1 MIPTQEN
8 TTQSPGL
15 ILKLNILQ
23 KRDEVLDA
31 IGTYYKN
38 GNKKRSVKS
47 KVKAKA
53 KIFLLEL
60 KPVLMRYKEWDKVN
74 GKDIDSFDDLV
85 KFINSSDVDDV
96 IKGFEAIDIILDR
109 KNLTM
114 WDNRKPLD
122 TFNLESENLA
132 NHT

>member
-31 IGTYYKN
+31 IGTYYKS

-47 KVKAKA
+47 RVRAKA

-60 KPVLMRYKEWDKVN
+60 KPVLMRYKEWDKVD
-74 GKDIDSFDDLV
+74 GQDIGSFVDLV
-85 KFINSSDVDDV
+85 KFINSSDVEDV

>member
-1 MIPTQEN
+1 MIPTKEN

-23 KRDEVLDA
+23 KRDEVLQA
-31 IGTYYKN
+31 IGSYYKSQ
-38 GNKKRSVKS
+38 GKKRSVKS
-47 KVKAKA
+47 KVSASA
-53 KIFLLEL
+53 KILLLEL
-60 KPVLMRYKEWDKVN
+60 KPVLLRFKEWDKLKGCDV
-74 GKDIDSFDDLV
+74 KDFEELV
-85 KFINSSDVDDV
+85 SLIQNRDVDEV
-96 IKGFEAIDIILDR
+96 IKGFEVIDIILDR
-109 KNLTM
+109 KNLIM